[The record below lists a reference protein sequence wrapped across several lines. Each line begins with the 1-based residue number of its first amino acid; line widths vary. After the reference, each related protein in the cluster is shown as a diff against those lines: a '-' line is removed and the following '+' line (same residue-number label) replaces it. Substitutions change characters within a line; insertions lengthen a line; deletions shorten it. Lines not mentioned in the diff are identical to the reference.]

1 MKGVKLKQRF
11 EKFYLSDGLHRASDL
26 GADAIELAQVPPG
39 DLDDAVVEAWL
50 EAGGCLA
57 GDGIGLKEDGHT
69 AWLGGHE
76 KIVLIEIRYHK
87 KRQGSGEKAILI
99 YISDL
104 RTEIS
109 GKSFNSPTPGE
120 RFRAKVLR
128 RCKRE
133 DN

>member
-57 GDGIGLKEDGHT
+57 GNGIDLQEKSNSLIGTD
-69 AWLGGHE
+69 E
-76 KIVLIEIRYHK
+76 KISLNKNE
-87 KRQGSGEKAILI
+87 EKA
-99 YISDL
+99 
-104 RTEIS
+104 R
-109 GKSFNSPTPGE
+109 N
-120 RFRAKVLR
+120 
-128 RCKRE
+128 
-133 DN
+133 